1 MSTISR
7 RRFTPTLITL
17 ATAYADQGD
26 ESQTLD
32 LPEDLTTLS
41 DEEVAALTTRADEAF
56 DAIYGDGSEVLS
68 DADAATLASLTD
80 AIEALAAETTRREE
94 ATAQRRTDAD
104 ALAARRAAA
113 LGADTDSDGA
123 DGADED
129 ADENADEDGEDGGED
144 DAEEDNP
151 SEDDNA
157 GDTITAAGQ
166 RRPLSIN
173 LGAANRRS
181 RRAQPKRKQTD
192 TARTMRDYA
201 FAATSELGVQ
211 ADTGITHAEAGAML
225 GQRLASMPKSTY
237 EAAAR
242 RGQHMRE
249 QHPLMVLRREIPADL
264 IVASAHSVEEASQV
278 IKRAVDQSRLPG
290 GALTAAGWCAPSE
303 PMYEICTTA
312 SRDGLLSIPE
322 VGVSRGGLLI
332 PRTPS
337 YADLYNEIGFHFTEA
352 DAIAGNYA
360 PGGAAAARA
369 NDTAYVV
376 GDERSWGG
384 AIFEV
389 VVAGTTAAEAPA
401 VPPIIGQTVTDGGVT
416 WRRIAATSNVEGSK
430 PCFEMPCPTWDDV
443 RLEGDGLCLT
453 ADLITQ
459 RGYPEG
465 LEWATE
471 NALIAHDHKISA
483 GRIAKMVAGSTNR
496 VMTTGTVGTTA
507 PLLAA
512 IEVRAEAI
520 RYGGVLSRN
529 TLLEG
534 VFPYWV
540 RGAIRQDLS
549 VRLGVD
555 LLEVTD
561 QRIDGWFRQRGI
573 VPQYVYDWQMIPMN
587 AVTWPA
593 TVSFLMYEAGAWIGL
608 VDDIIT
614 LNTVYDSTQLGQNK
628 YTALFTEE
636 AWNVAARCGVSE
648 LVTVPINSNGG
659 TAAGELLEADLQPA
673 A

>member
-7 RRFTPTLITL
+7 RRFRPTLISL
-17 ATAYADQGD
+17 ATAYADQAE
-26 ESQTLD
+26 ESLE

-41 DEEVAALTTRADEAF
+41 DDEIAALTTRADEAF
-56 DAIYGDGSEVLS
+56 DAIYGDGSEALS

-80 AIEALAAETTRREE
+80 AIEALAAESTRREQ
-94 ATAQRRTDAD
+94 ATEQRRADAD
-104 ALAARRAAA
+104 SLAARRAAA
-113 LGADTDSDGA
+113 LGADTDTDGA
-123 DGADED
+123 DDEGNADDENGD
-129 ADENADEDGEDGGED
+129 DENADD
-144 DAEEDNP
+144 DNPDDEDNA

-157 GDTITAAGQ
+157 GETITAAGQ

-181 RRAQPKRKQTD
+181 RRAQPKRKQT
-192 TARTMRDYA
+192 TAGERTMRDYA
-201 FAATSELGVQ
+201 FAATGELGVQ
-211 ADTGITHAEAGAML
+211 MDQGITHAEAGQML
-225 GQRLASMPKSTY
+225 GQRLAQMPKSSY

-249 QHPLMVLRREIPADL
+249 QHPLMTLRRNMPADL
-264 IVASAHSVEEASQV
+264 IVASAHSVEEASEV

-303 PMYEICTTA
+303 PMYDICTTA

-352 DAIAGNYA
+352 DAIAGRYA
-360 PGGAAAARA
+360 AGGAAAARQ
-369 NDTAYVV
+369 NTTAVTV
-376 GDERSWGG
+376 GTQRSWGG
-384 AIFEV
+384 ATFEV
-389 VVAGTTAAEAPA
+389 IDEGTTGAAAPA
-401 VPPIIGQTVTDGGVT
+401 VPPIIGQTVTDGDVV
-416 WRRIAATSNVEGSK
+416 WRRIAATANVEGSK

-520 RYGGVLSRN
+520 RYGGVLARN

-587 AVTWPA
+587 SVTWPA
-593 TVSFLMYEAGAWIGL
+593 TVSFLMYEAGAWLGI

-614 LNTVYDSTQLGQNK
+614 LNTVYDSTQLGENK

-648 LVTVPINSNGG
+648 LVTVPVNSNGG

>member
-7 RRFTPTLITL
+7 RRFRPTLITL
-17 ATAYADQGD
+17 ATAYADQAD
-26 ESQTLD
+26 ESLE
-32 LPEDLTTLS
+32 LPEDLSTLSDDDLAALQTRASEAFDSLYGDGSASLS
-41 DEEVAALTTRADEAF
+41 DEEFATAAA
-56 DAIYGDGSEVLS
+56 
-68 DADAATLASLTD
+68 LTD
-80 AIEALAAETTRREE
+80 AIEALAGEQTRREE
-94 ATAQRRTDAD
+94 AGAQRRAD
-104 ALAARRAAA
+104 AEALRNRVSAAS
-113 LGADTDSDGA
+113 GDTSTDGDDNAD
-123 DGADED
+123 DE
-129 ADENADEDGEDGGED
+129 ENADEDGEDGDENAD
-144 DAEEDNP
+144 DEEENP
-151 SEDDNA
+151 GEDDNA

-166 RRPLSIN
+166 RRQPLSIN

-181 RRAQPKRKQTD
+181 RRAQPKRKQADAT
-192 TARTMRDYA
+192 RTMRDYA
-201 FAATSELGVQ
+201 FSATEELGIRMNE
-211 ADTGITHAEAGAML
+211 GITHKEAGAML
-225 GQRLASMPKSTY
+225 EKRLSTMPVSSYKQ
-237 EAAAR
+237 AAA

-249 QHPLMVLRREIPADL
+249 QHPLMVLKRDIPADL
-264 IVASAHSVEEASQV
+264 IVASANSVEEAGEV

-303 PMYEICTTA
+303 PMYDICTTA

-332 PRTPS
+332 PRSPS
-337 YADLYNEIGFHFTEA
+337 FAEFYDQIGFHFTEA
-352 DAIAGNYA
+352 DAIAGRYA
-360 PGGAAAARA
+360 PGA
-369 NDTAYVV
+369 NP
-376 GDERSWGG
+376 GD
-384 AIFEV
+384 
-389 VVAGTTAAEAPA
+389 P
-401 VPPIIGQTVTDGGVT
+401 
-416 WRRIAATSNVEGSK
+416 NVEGDK
-430 PCFEMPCPTWDDV
+430 PCYEMPCPTWDDV

-483 GRIAKMVAGSTNR
+483 RRIAKMVAGSTVR
-496 VMTTGTVGTTA
+496 QMTTGTVGTTA

-520 RYGGVLSRN
+520 RYNGRLSRN

-534 VFPYWV
+534 IFPYWV

-587 AVTWPA
+587 AITWPT

-636 AWNVAARCGVSE
+636 AWNVAARCGESE
-648 LVTVPINSNGG
+648 VITVPINSNGG

-673 A
+673 AAPAA

>member
-7 RRFTPTLITL
+7 RFRPTLITL
-17 ATAYADQGD
+17 ATAYADQAE
-26 ESQTLD
+26 ESLE

-104 ALAARRAAA
+104 ALAARRSAA
-113 LGADTDSDGA
+113 LGADTDT
-123 DGADED
+123 DGADEED
-129 ADENADEDGEDGGED
+129 ADADSEDSADDADAEDEDAADEN
-144 DAEEDNP
+144 DA
-151 SEDDNA
+151 EDDNA
-157 GDTITAAGQ
+157 GDTVTASGQ
-166 RRPLSIN
+166 RRQSLSIN
-173 LGAANRRS
+173 LSSANRRS
-181 RRAQPKRKQTD
+181 RRSQPKRKQTN
-192 TARTMRDYA
+192 AGGPSMRDFA

-211 ADTGITHAEAGAML
+211 AETGITHAEAGQML
-225 GQRLASMPKSTY
+225 GQRLASMPKSSY

-249 QHPLMVLRREIPADL
+249 QHPLMVFRRNMPADL

-278 IKRAVDQSRLPG
+278 IQRAVDQSRLPG

-303 PMYEICTTA
+303 PMYDICTTA
-312 SRDGLLSIPE
+312 SRDGLLSVPE

-337 YADLYNEIGFHFTEA
+337 FAEFYDEIGFHFTEA

-360 PGGAAAARA
+360 PGGAATARA
-369 NDTAYVV
+369 NTTVV
-376 GDERSWGG
+376 AEGAVRGWGG

-389 VVAGTTAAEAPA
+389 VVAGTTGASAPA
-401 VPPIIGQTVTDGGVT
+401 VPPIIGQTVTDGTVT
-416 WRRIAATSNVEGSK
+416 WRRIATTPNVEGSK

-465 LEWATE
+465 LAWATE

-496 VMTTGTVGTTA
+496 VMTTGTVGTAA

-520 RYGGVLSRN
+520 RYNGRLSRN

-534 VFPYWV
+534 VFPFWV

-555 LLEVTD
+555 LLEVD
-561 QRIDGWFRQRGI
+561 NARIDRWFTQRGI
-573 VPQYVYDWQMIPMN
+573 VPQYVYDWQMLPLGSI
-587 AVTWPA
+587 TWPS

-636 AWNVAARCGVSE
+636 AWNIAPRCGESE

>member
-7 RRFTPTLITL
+7 RFRPSLITL
-17 ATAYADQGD
+17 ATAYADQGE
-26 ESQTLD
+26 ESLEV
-32 LPEDLTTLS
+32 PEDLTTLS
-41 DEEVAALTTRADEAF
+41 DDELADLQTRASEAF
-56 DAIYGDGSEVLS
+56 DAIYGDGSASLS
-68 DADAATLASLTD
+68 DEEYATAASLTD
-80 AIEALAAETTRREE
+80 AIEALAAEQTRREE
-94 ATAQRRTDAD
+94 AGAQRRAD
-104 ALAARRAAA
+104 AEALRGRVSAAS
-113 LGADTDSDGA
+113 GDTQTDGE
-123 DGADED
+123 DDED
-129 ADENADEDGEDGGED
+129 ADESEDADGEDGEED
-144 DAEEDNP
+144 ADAEDAD

-157 GDTITAAGQ
+157 GEVVTASGQ
-166 RRPLSIN
+166 RRQPLSIN
-173 LGAANRRS
+173 LSAANRRA
-181 RRAQPKRKQTD
+181 RRSQPKRKQSD
-192 TARTMRDYA
+192 SGPTMRDYA
-201 FAATSELGVQ
+201 FSATDDLGVRM
-211 ADTGITHAEAGAML
+211 DTGITHQEAGQML
-225 GQRLASMPKSTY
+225 GKRLATMPKSSY

-249 QHPLMVLRREIPADL
+249 QHPLMVFKRNMPADL
-264 IVASAHSVEEASQV
+264 IVASATSVEEASEV

-303 PMYEICTTA
+303 PMYDICTTA

-337 YADLYNEIGFHFTEA
+337 FAEFYDEIGFHFTEA

-360 PGGAAAARA
+360 PGGAATARA
-369 NDTAYVV
+369 NTTAVAEGVV
-376 GDERSWGG
+376 RGWGG
-384 AIFEV
+384 AIFEAV
-389 VVAGTTAAEAPA
+389 TAGTTGAAAPA
-401 VPPIIGQTVTDGGVT
+401 VPPIIGQTVTDGTVT
-416 WRRIAATSNVEGSK
+416 WRRIAATPNIEGSK
-430 PCFEMPCPTWDDV
+430 PCYEMPCPTWDDY

-465 LEWATE
+465 LAWSTE

-483 GRIAKMVAGSTNR
+483 GRIAKIVAGSTNR

-520 RYGGVLSRN
+520 GYNGRLSRN

-534 VFPYWV
+534 VFPFWV

-555 LLEVTD
+555 LLEVD
-561 QRIDGWFRQRGI
+561 NARIDRWFTQRGI
-573 VPQYVYDWQMIPMN
+573 VPQYVYDWQMLPQN
-587 AVTWPA
+587 AITWPA
-593 TVSFLMYEAGAWIGL
+593 TVSFLMYEAGAWIGG

-636 AWNVAARCGVSE
+636 AWLVAPRCGESE
-648 LVTVPINSNGG
+648 LITVPINSNGG